1 MELPS
6 RELTQLL
13 RAWSNGD
20 EGALQKLIPLV
31 YRELHNMARRY
42 MANERSG
49 HTLSPTAL
57 VNEAFLRLLD
67 SRPASWQ
74 DRAHFFAVSAQAM
87 RRILVDWA
95 RARRAQKRDGAA
107 RVPELEQ
114 SLTVIGGPGPD
125 ILALEEALKALSA
138 VDERKGR
145 VVELRFFGGL
155 SAAETAEV
163 LKISTESV
171 LRDWKLAKAWLRREL
186 DRGNSSGT

>member
-6 RELTQLL
+6 RELTQML

-31 YRELHNMARRY
+31 YRELHLMARRY
-42 MANERSG
+42 MANERPG

-57 VNEAFLRLLD
+57 VNEAFLHLLH
-67 SRPASWQ
+67 SRPANWQ
-74 DRAHFFAVSAQAM
+74 DRAHFYAVSAQAM

-95 RARRAQKRDGAA
+95 RARRAQKRDGFA
-107 RVPELEQ
+107 RVPELERP
-114 SLTVIGGPGPD
+114 LTVIGGPGPD
-125 ILALEEALKALSA
+125 ILALEEALKALFA
-138 VDERKGR
+138 VDARKAR

-155 SAAETAEV
+155 SAAETAAV

-186 DRGNSSGT
+186 GRGESNGH

>member
-1 MELPS
+1 MELS
-6 RELTQLL
+6 SHEVTQLL
-13 RAWSNGD
+13 RAWSSGD
-20 EGALQKLIPLV
+20 ESAPQKLMPFV
-31 YRELHNMARRY
+31 YRELHRIARRY
-42 MANERSG
+42 MANERPG

-95 RARRAQKRDGAA
+95 RARRAQKRGGFAH
-107 RVPELEQ
+107 VPEFERP
-114 SLTVIGGPGPD
+114 LTVIDGPGPD
-125 ILALEEALKALSA
+125 ILALEEALKTLST

-186 DRGNSSGT
+186 GRGDLDGR

>member
-20 EGALQKLIPLV
+20 EGALHKLIPLV
-31 YRELHNMARRY
+31 YRELHSMARRY
-42 MANERSG
+42 MANERPG

-67 SRPASWQ
+67 SRPPSWQ

-95 RARRAQKRDGAA
+95 RARRAQKRDGSA
-107 RVPELEQ
+107 RVPELDQ
-114 SLTVIGGPGPD
+114 PLTVIGGPGPD
-125 ILALEEALKALSA
+125 ILALEGALKALSA

-186 DRGNSSGT
+186 DRGNSSGK